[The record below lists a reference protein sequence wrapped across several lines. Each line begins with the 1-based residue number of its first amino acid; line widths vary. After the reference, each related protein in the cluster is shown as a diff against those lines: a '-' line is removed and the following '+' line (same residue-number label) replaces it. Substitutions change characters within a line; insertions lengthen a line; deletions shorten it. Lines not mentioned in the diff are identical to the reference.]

1 MQSMLSL
8 GVDVAKAEVVVACS
22 CNSFPVRAIP
32 NQAPALRAFLET
44 LPAGTRLALEAT
56 GSYHVLLADLAVA
69 MGMMVYVLNPK
80 DMRHYARAVGM
91 RGKTDQVDAAV
102 IARYV
107 EREHARL
114 HPYRPPLPQQREL
127 DQLLKRRARIVALK
141 NALRLSLADLP
152 ALRLPARATGDQ
164 FDALLQ
170 AMDDEIA
177 RLCQTLPGY
186 REQAARLRSIV
197 GIGPLTS
204 TWLTNLLNRVPL
216 RNGDALI
223 AFLGLD
229 PRPWDSGQ
237 KRGRR
242 RLSKRGPAEGRR
254 LLFNAAMAAAKTQ
267 TWQPLYARY
276 RQQGWSSTAA
286 LIIIA
291 RKLARIAFAV
301 FKTQTPFDPAK
312 LSMKT

>member
-22 CNSFPVRAIP
+22 CHSFPVRTIP

-56 GSYHVLLADLAVA
+56 SSYPVL
-69 MGMMVYVLNPK
+69 
-80 DMRHYARAVGM
+80 
-91 RGKTDQVDAAV
+91 
-102 IARYV
+102 
-107 EREHARL
+107 
-114 HPYRPPLPQQREL
+114 
-127 DQLLKRRARIVALK
+127 
-141 NALRLSLADLP
+141 LADLP
-152 ALRLPARATGDQ
+152 ALRLHAKATGDQ

-170 AMDDEIA
+170 AMDNEIA
-177 RLCQTLPGY
+177 QLCQTLSGY

-204 TWLTNLLNRVPL
+204 TWLINLLNRVPF
-216 RNGDALI
+216 RNSDALI

-291 RKLARIAFAV
+291 RKLAAS
-301 FKTQTPFDPAK
+301 PS
-312 LSMKT
+312 LSLKHKPLSSPPNSL